1 VITVEDWA
9 EIRRLY
15 RSEKLSQAEIARR
28 LGLARNTVANAVH
41 SESPP
46 RYERAPVASSA
57 WLQVEPAV
65 RALLLE
71 YPSMAAT
78 VIAQRVGWTG
88 GHSWFGENVARIRPE
103 YAPADPCDRLVHLP
117 GEQVQCDLWFPGQLV
132 PDHAG
137 VLRSFPVLVMV
148 AAYSRF
154 IAAVMLP
161 SRITGDLLAGMWRLV
176 SNDIGAVPRTLLWD
190 NESGIGQRGRLAQG
204 VSGFCGVLGTR
215 LIQARPYDPETKGVV
230 ERANGYCGTS
240 FLPGRNFASPADFNT
255 QLADWLASVANVRRH
270 AITRLIPAEALISD
284 RLAMATLPP
293 VAPTTGTTVSTRLGR
308 DYYVALASS
317 AYSVHPEAIGR
328 MITVTASLDRIRAHC
343 GDRLVADHERL
354 WGANGLAIDPV
365 HVSAASVLR
374 QQYLHPR
381 TSPGSH
387 LEVDVEVAD
396 LSAYDAVF
404 GTGEV
409 A

>member
-1 VITVEDWA
+1 MEDWA

-28 LGLARNTVANAVH
+28 LKLARNTVAKAVH

-46 RYERAPVASSA
+46 CYERAPVASSA
-57 WLQVEPAV
+57 WLQAEPAV
-65 RALLLE
+65 RALLRE
-71 YPSMAAT
+71 YPTMAAS

-117 GEQVQCDLWFPGQLV
+117 GEQVQCDLWFPGQVV

-161 SRITGDLLAGMWRLV
+161 SRITGDLLAGMWQLLSRDV
-176 SNDIGAVPRTLLWD
+176 GAVPRTLLWD

-230 ERANGYCGTS
+230 ERANGYLGTS
-240 FLPGRNFASPADFNT
+240 FLPGRTFTSPADFNT
-255 QLADWLASVANVRRH
+255 QLGGWLASVANVRRH
-270 AITRLIPAEALISD
+270 ATTRLIPADALIAD
-284 RLAMATLPP
+284 RLAMPTLPP

-308 DYYVALASS
+308 DYYVAIASS
-317 AYSVHPEAIGR
+317 SYSVHPEAIGR
-328 MITVTASLDRIRAHC
+328 MITVTATLDRVRAHC
-343 GDRLVADHERL
+343 GDRMVADHERL
-354 WGANGLAIDPV
+354 WGANGLASDPA
-365 HVSAASVLR
+365 HVAAASVLR
-374 QQYLHPR
+374 QQYLHRR
-381 TSPGSH
+381 TSPDNH
-387 LEVDVEVAD
+387 LQVDVEVAD

>member
-28 LGLARNTVANAVH
+28 LKLSRNTVANAVH
-41 SESPP
+41 SASAPC
-46 RYERAPVASSA
+46 YERAPVTSSA
-57 WLQVEPAV
+57 WALVEPAV
-65 RALLLE
+65 RALLRE
-71 YPSMAAT
+71 YPSMPAT
-78 VIAQRVGWTG
+78 VIAQRVCWAG

-103 YAPADPCDRLVHLP
+103 YAPSDPCDRLVHLP

-161 SRITGDLLAGMWRLV
+161 SRITGDLLAGMWQLL
-176 SNDIGAVPRTLLWD
+176 SSDIGAVPRTLLWD

-240 FLPGRNFASPADFNT
+240 FLPGRSFTSPTDFNA

-270 AITRLIPAEALISD
+270 ATTRLIPAEALIAD
-284 RLAMATLPP
+284 RMAMAALPP

-328 MITVTASLDRIRAHC
+328 MITMTAALDRIYAHC

-354 WGANGLAIDPV
+354 WGANGLVSDPA

-374 QQYLHPR
+374 QQYLHRR
-381 TSPGSH
+381 TSPSSH
-387 LEVDVEVAD
+387 LQVDVEVAD
-396 LSAYDAVF
+396 LGAYDAVF

>member
-1 VITVEDWA
+1 MEDWA

-28 LGLARNTVANAVH
+28 LKLSRNTVANAVH

-65 RALLLE
+65 RALLRE
-71 YPSMAAT
+71 YPTMAAS
-78 VIAQRVGWTG
+78 VIAQRVGWSG
-88 GHSWFGENVARIRPE
+88 GHSWFAENVARIRPE

-117 GEQVQCDLWFPGQLV
+117 GEQVQCDLWFPGALV

-137 VLRSFPVLVMV
+137 ALRSFPVLVMV

-161 SRITGDLLAGMWRLV
+161 SRITGDLLAGMWQLL
-176 SNDIGAVPRTLLWD
+176 SHDIGAVPRTLLWD

-204 VSGFCGVLGTR
+204 VAGFCGVLGTR

-230 ERANGYCGTS
+230 ERANGYLGTS
-240 FLPGRNFASPADFNT
+240 FLPGRTFCSPADFNT
-255 QLADWLASVANVRRH
+255 QLTDWLAAVANVRRH
-270 AITRLIPAEALISD
+270 AGTRLIPAEALIVD
-284 RLAMATLPP
+284 RVAMAGLPP
-293 VAPTTGTTVSTRLGR
+293 VAPATGTTVSTRLGR
-308 DYYVALASS
+308 DYYVAIASNS
-317 AYSVHPEAIGR
+317 YSVHPEAIGR
-328 MITVTASLDRIRAHC
+328 MITVTATLDRVRAHC
-343 GDRLVADHERL
+343 GDRLVADHQRL
-354 WGANGLAIDPV
+354 WGAHGLASDPD
-365 HVSAASVLR
+365 HVAAASVLR
-374 QQYLHPR
+374 QQYLHRR
-381 TSPGSH
+381 TSPDDH
-387 LEVDVEVAD
+387 LQVDVEVAD